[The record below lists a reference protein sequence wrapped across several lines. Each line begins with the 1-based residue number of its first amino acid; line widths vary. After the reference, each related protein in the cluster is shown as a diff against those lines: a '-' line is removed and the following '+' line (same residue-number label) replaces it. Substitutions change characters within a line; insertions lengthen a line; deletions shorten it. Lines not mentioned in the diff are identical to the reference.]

1 MQNNT
6 IPQQISITNLKRP
19 EERWGILGV
28 LSFCHF
34 ANDYYA
40 MVVPPLL
47 PFIAKDFHLSY
58 FQAGL
63 LVFMANIISAFL
75 QPAIGYFADLKMLR
89 KLTISFGLALYGVM
103 SIALG
108 LAPNY
113 YILLVV
119 LFLMGIGGSTYHA
132 QSTYFINLYFH
143 KFKATASGIHG
154 LGNPIG
160 FVAAPLAVSTLIG
173 IGGSWRLAAML
184 MVFPGAIAA
193 LLAWTSLDEPRIEG
207 PRGFL
212 ISFGS
217 RPLLLLTLVNGL
229 VLAVFIGFTTF
240 LPFYSE
246 EATCSIPASW
256 WLPLTLLPGIISQPV
271 GGLIADK
278 IGRRNLILFA
288 LCVLVAGLFGFV
300 YSAGSVALAFSML
313 IGFCLG
319 MLAPVCFIFA
329 AELAV
334 GDRVGT
340 AVGILWGFAM
350 AMGALAPLWVGYLR
364 DIFPDFRIAF
374 MSLVLV
380 ALGAAVLSA
389 FLPGKQAL
397 REFQSPTSSTVQP

>member
-89 KLTISFGLALYGVM
+89 KLTISFG
-103 SIALG
+103 
-108 LAPNY
+108 
-113 YILLVV
+113 
-119 LFLMGIGGSTYHA
+119 
-132 QSTYFINLYFH
+132 
-143 KFKATASGIHG
+143 
-154 LGNPIG
+154 
-160 FVAAPLAVSTLIG
+160 
-173 IGGSWRLAAML
+173 
-184 MVFPGAIAA
+184 
-193 LLAWTSLDEPRIEG
+193 
-207 PRGFL
+207 
-212 ISFGS
+212 S
-217 RPLLLLTLVNGL
+217 RPLLLLTLLNGL

-288 LCVLVAGLFGFV
+288 LCLLVAGLFGSV